1 MGQVHIDRQVKSM
14 KLLNT
19 FFMKSTF
26 FVLLC
31 IGLAAI
37 CQGQTGQTL
46 TEQDIANSQL
56 FKTSS
61 GADRT
66 TTFQSLKQLIVA
78 QSGNHEASPSTKF
91 TNKAELLN
99 ILGAPDFMISP
110 TTLGYYLR
118 EVGGAC
124 VVAIGLSPTEQVQYF
139 SVYDCN

>member
-1 MGQVHIDRQVKSM
+1 
-14 KLLNT
+14 
-19 FFMKSTF
+19 MKSTF

-31 IGLAAI
+31 VGLAAI

-46 TEQDIANSQL
+46 TTQDIA
-56 FKTSS
+56 
-61 GADRT
+61 
-66 TTFQSLKQLIVA
+66 IIA
-78 QSGNHEASPSTKF
+78 QSGNHEASPATQF

-99 ILGAPDFMISP
+99 ILGAPDYLISP

-118 EVGGAC
+118 EIGGAC